1 METTENAVVE
11 EVVNAVEEAVPAA
24 VEVSTQ
30 VKTGGKAGW
39 IVTGVALGSLIT
51 VGVIKGIRWVRA
63 RKAEEAI
70 VGEHAYEDNY
80 DDNYDAKEDSSEEA

>member
-51 VGVIKGIRWVRA
+51 VGVIKGIHWVSA
-63 RKAEEAI
+63 RKAEKAI
-70 VGEHAYEDNY
+70 VVEHASEDYY
-80 DDNYDAKEDSSEEA
+80 DDDFVAGEDSGEEA